1 MEKFKLGYA
10 MTGSFCTFDK
20 SIREMSR
27 LASQGCDIL
36 PIMSENA
43 YTVSTRFGKAHE
55 IVTRV
60 EDIAQKSVIHT
71 VIGAEPI
78 GPRRMCDILLVAP
91 CTGNTLSK
99 IALGITDTPVTM
111 AVKSQLRI
119 GAPVVLFY
127 AADLGER
134 LVWQTEFEHRM
145 VRDPWPPPPRRH
157 FHRHEPP
164 PFPHWHTE
172 AVPVERLRVF
182 HPFAQ
187 TAVYLSPPRP

>member
-1 MEKFKLGYA
+1 MEKYKLGYA

-119 GAPVVLFY
+119 GAPVVLCI
-127 AADLGER
+127 ASNDALGASAENIGR
-134 LVWQTEFEHRM
+134 LLNRKNIYFVPLSQDDPEHKPNSLVAHFELIPQT
-145 VRDPWPPPPRRH
+145 
-157 FHRHEPP
+157 
-164 PFPHWHTE
+164 
-172 AVPVERLRVF
+172 VELALTGRQLQPIF
-182 HPFAQ
+182 Q
-187 TAVYLSPPRP
+187 